1 MKALTLISHLSMYLK
16 GGSPQFRA
24 DLPKCI
30 SNSEAQIENGV
41 AYKKKCI
48 SEEKQHCVSTL
59 RHRHAKGW
67 VLIRMSPLATNARYK
82 TSSQNENDKMKTA
95 VD

>member
-41 AYKKKCI
+41 AYKKKCVVPVE
-48 SEEKQHCVSTL
+48 S
-59 RHRHAKGW
+59 
-67 VLIRMSPLATNARYK
+67 YK
-82 TSSQNENDKMKTA
+82 AVTSFSVRDYSFLF
-95 VD
+95 

>member
-41 AYKKKCI
+41 AYKKVC
-48 SEEKQHCVSTL
+48 TL
-59 RHRHAKGW
+59 SCDRFLFPGEVHFHGETHD
-67 VLIRMSPLATNARYK
+67 L
-82 TSSQNENDKMKTA
+82 D
-95 VD
+95 